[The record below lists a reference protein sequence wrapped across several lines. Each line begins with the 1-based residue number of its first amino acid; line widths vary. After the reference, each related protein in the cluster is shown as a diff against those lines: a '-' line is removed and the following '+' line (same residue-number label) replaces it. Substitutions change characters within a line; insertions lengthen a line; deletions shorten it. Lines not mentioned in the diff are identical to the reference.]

1 MLTVDLTYTCIGNMP
16 SVMHCKLIGAERV
29 FPLPSMKKERSGFA
43 RHNIVKQLLF
53 ELIDCRLPTRP
64 IVITSQKNVIDYLAL
79 LGGDSRAEAIVD
91 RLLKPCKVITL
102 VGKSKREILK

>member
-1 MLTVDLTYTCIGNMP
+1 MP

-64 IVITSQKNVIDYLAL
+64 ILITSQKNVIVDKH
-79 LGGDSRAEAIVD
+79 D
-91 RLLKPCKVITL
+91 RLPFLIGRQESRRSHSQAL
-102 VGKSKREILK
+102 QSDLYDR